1 VANPFFQCKQFIVH
15 QQHTSMKVCTDAC
28 LFGAWVS
35 GHNLIHNANNIIDI
49 GTGTGLL
56 SLMLAQVTENSK
68 ASITA
73 IEIEAEAA
81 EEAKSNFN
89 LSKWSERLVLV
100 NDSIQNFTAS
110 IVNGEFV
117 SKGLNDN
124 NNNNNNNNLL
134 YDIVISNPPFYEGD
148 LKSPDANK
156 NKAAHST
163 ELPWNILLE
172 NVTSLLNNNGSF
184 FVLVPTLRAYTMQK
198 LSESHQLQLV
208 EEVLVYN
215 DAKHLPFRSFLHFT
229 KVKPAIDKEISVLR
243 NKIVIKNTDN
253 TYSAAFTELLKDYYL
268 HL

>member
-1 VANPFFQCKQFIVH
+1 MANPYFQCKQFIVH
-15 QQHTSMKVCTDAC
+15 QQQTSMKVCTDAC

-35 GHNLIHNANNIIDI
+35 QKSMVQNAINIVDI

-56 SLMLAQVTENSK
+56 SLMVAQVTENSK

-73 IEIEAEAA
+73 IEIEAQAAA
-81 EEAKSNFN
+81 EANSNFN
-89 LSKWSERLVLV
+89 ISKWSDRLKLV

-110 IVNGEFV
+110 I
-117 SKGLNDN
+117 SKDDLVINELN
-124 NNNNNNNNLL
+124 NNKQLF
-134 YDIVISNPPFYEGD
+134 DIVISNPPFYEGD
-148 LKSPDANK
+148 LKSPDPNK

-163 ELPWNILLE
+163 ELPWNILVE

-198 LSESHQLQLV
+198 LAETHQLQLE

-229 KVKPAIDKEISVLR
+229 KVKPVIDKEISVLR

-253 TYSAAFTELLKDYYL
+253 TYSTAFIELLKDYYL

>member
-1 VANPFFQCKQFIVH
+1 VANPYFQCKQFIVH

-35 GHNLIHNANNIIDI
+35 QKTLVKNSNSIVDI

-56 SLMLAQVTENSK
+56 SLMLAQVTESSK

-73 IEIEAEAA
+73 IEIESQAAAEAS
-81 EEAKSNFN
+81 SNFN
-89 LSKWSERLVLV
+89 ISKWSDRLNLV
-100 NDSIQNFTAS
+100 NDSIQNFTA
-110 IVNGEFV
+110 N
-117 SKGLNDN
+117 SKGL
-124 NNNNNNNNLL
+124 LF
-134 YDIVISNPPFYEGD
+134 DIVISNPPFYEGD

-163 ELPWNILLE
+163 ELPWNILVE
-172 NVTSLLNNNGSF
+172 NVSSLLTDTGSF
-184 FVLVPTLRAYTMQK
+184 FVLAPTLRAYTMQK
-198 LSESHQLQLV
+198 LAEAHQLQLV

-215 DAKHLPFRSFLHFT
+215 DAKHLPFRSFLHFKKNLNT
-229 KVKPAIDKEISVLR
+229 LDKETSVLR

-253 TYSAAFTELLKDYYL
+253 TYSTAFTELLKDYYL

>member
-1 VANPFFQCKQFIVH
+1 MANPFFQCKEFIVH

-35 GHNLIHNANNIIDI
+35 NKALVQNANSIVDI

-56 SLMLAQVTENSK
+56 SLMLAQVTESSK
-68 ASITA
+68 TSITA
-73 IEIEAEAA
+73 IEIESQAAAEAS
-81 EEAKSNFN
+81 SNFKI
-89 LSKWSERLVLV
+89 SKWSDRLVLV
-100 NDSIQNFTAS
+100 NDSIQNFTTS
-110 IVNGEFV
+110 IGKGEFV
-117 SKGLNDN
+117 SKGLNN
-124 NNNNNNNNLL
+124 NFLF
-134 YDIVISNPPFYEGD
+134 DIIISNPPFYEGD

-163 ELPWNILLE
+163 ELPWSVLVE
-172 NVTSLLNNNGSF
+172 NVSSLLTDAGSF

-198 LSESHQLQLV
+198 LAEAHQLELL

-215 DAKHLPFRSFLHFT
+215 DAKHLPFRSFLHFRKAKT
-229 KVKPAIDKEISVLR
+229 PIDKDISVLR

-253 TYSAAFTELLKDYYL
+253 TYSAEFTALLKDYYL

>member
-1 VANPFFQCKQFIVH
+1 MANPYFQCKQFIVH

-28 LFGAWVS
+28 LFGAWVAKQPS
-35 GHNLIHNANNIIDI
+35 LETAHSILDI

-56 SLMLAQVTENSK
+56 SLMLAQVTESSK

-73 IEIEAEAA
+73 IEIESQAAAEAS
-81 EEAKSNFN
+81 SNFN
-89 LSKWSERLVLV
+89 ISKWSERLKLV
-100 NDSIQNFTAS
+100 NDSIQNFAANS
-110 IVNGEFV
+110 GKGEFV
-117 SKGLNDN
+117 SKGLNN
-124 NNNNNNNNLL
+124 NFLF
-134 YDIVISNPPFYEGD
+134 DIVISNPPFFEGD

-163 ELPWNILLE
+163 ELPWSILVE
-172 NVTSLLNNNGSF
+172 NVSSLLSDAGSF

-198 LSESHQLQLV
+198 LAEVQQLQLV

-215 DAKHLPFRSFLHFT
+215 DAKHLPFRSFLYFR
-229 KVKPAIDKEISVLR
+229 KAKLPIDKEISVLR

-253 TYSAAFTELLKDYYL
+253 TYSAEFTELLKDYYL

>member
-1 VANPFFQCKQFIVH
+1 MANPYFQCKQFIVH

-35 GHNLIHNANNIIDI
+35 QKTLVKNSNSIVDI

-56 SLMLAQVTENSK
+56 SLMLAQVTESSK

-73 IEIEAEAA
+73 IEIESQAAAEAS
-81 EEAKSNFN
+81 SNFN
-89 LSKWSERLVLV
+89 ISKWSDRLNLV
-100 NDSIQNFTAS
+100 NDSIQNFTA
-110 IVNGEFV
+110 N
-117 SKGLNDN
+117 SKGHLF
-124 NNNNNNNNLL
+124 
-134 YDIVISNPPFYEGD
+134 DIVISNPPFYEGD

-163 ELPWNILLE
+163 ELPWNILVE
-172 NVTSLLNNNGSF
+172 NVSSLLTDAGSF

-198 LSESHQLQLV
+198 LAEAQQLQLV

-215 DAKHLPFRSFLHFT
+215 DAKHLPFRSFLHFR
-229 KVKPAIDKEISVLR
+229 KAKSPIDKDISVLR
-243 NKIVIKNTDN
+243 NKIVIKNSDN
-253 TYSAAFTELLKDYYL
+253 TYSTEFTALLKDYYL

>member
-1 VANPFFQCKQFIVH
+1 VANPYFQCKEFIVH

-28 LFGAWVS
+28 LFGAWVAKKPPLEAAHS
-35 GHNLIHNANNIIDI
+35 ILDI

-56 SLMLAQVTENSK
+56 SLILAQVTDKNNTK
-68 ASITA
+68 ITA
-73 IEIEAEAA
+73 VEIESQAAAEAS
-81 EEAKSNFN
+81 SNFN
-89 LSKWSERLVLV
+89 LSKWSERLQLV
-100 NDSIQNFTAS
+100 NDSIQNYATS
-110 IVNGEFV
+110 IGKGEFV

-124 NNNNNNNNLL
+124 NNNLL
-134 YDIVISNPPFYEGD
+134 FDIVISNPPFYEGD

-163 ELPWNILLE
+163 ELSWASLVE
-172 NVTSLLNNNGSF
+172 NTASLLKEEGHF

-198 LSESHQLQLV
+198 LAEANHLYLA

-229 KVKPAIDKEISVLR
+229 KVKTAIDKEISVLR
-243 NKIVIKNTDN
+243 NKIVIKNADN
-253 TYSAAFTELLKDYYL
+253 TYSTAFTELLKDYYL

>member
-1 VANPFFQCKQFIVH
+1 
-15 QQHTSMKVCTDAC
+15 MKVCTDAC

-35 GHNLIHNANNIIDI
+35 QKTLVKNSNSIVDI

-56 SLMLAQVTENSK
+56 SLMLAQVTETSK

-73 IEIEAEAA
+73 IEIESQAATEAN
-81 EEAKSNFN
+81 SNFN
-89 LSKWSERLVLV
+89 ISKWSDRLKLV

-110 IVNGEFV
+110 
-117 SKGLNDN
+117 SKGL
-124 NNNNNNNNLL
+124 LF
-134 YDIVISNPPFYEGD
+134 DIVISNPPFYEGD

-163 ELPWNILLE
+163 ELPWSILVE
-172 NVTSLLNNNGSF
+172 NVSSLLSDAGSF

-198 LSESHQLQLV
+198 LAEAQQLQLV
-208 EEVLVYN
+208 EEVLVYK

-229 KVKPAIDKEISVLR
+229 KAKLPIDKEISVLR
-243 NKIVIKNTDN
+243 NKVVIKNTDN
-253 TYSAAFTELLKDYYL
+253 TYSTAFTELLKDYYL

>member
-1 VANPFFQCKQFIVH
+1 
-15 QQHTSMKVCTDAC
+15 MKVCTDAC

-35 GHNLIHNANNIIDI
+35 NKVLVQNVNSIIDI

-56 SLMLAQVTENSK
+56 SLMLAQVTETSK

-73 IEIEAEAA
+73 IEIESQAA
-81 EEAKSNFN
+81 EEASSNFN
-89 LSKWSERLVLV
+89 ISKWSNRLVLV
-100 NDSIQNFTAS
+100 NDSIQNFTAN
-110 IVNGEFV
+110 IGKGEV
-117 SKGLNDN
+117 LSKGLNN
-124 NNNNNNNNLL
+124 NFLF
-134 YDIVISNPPFYEGD
+134 DIVISNPPFYEGD

-163 ELPWNILLE
+163 ELPWTSLVE
-172 NVTSLLNNNGSF
+172 NVSSLLTDAGSF

-198 LSESHQLQLV
+198 LAEAQQLQLV

-215 DAKHLPFRSFLHFT
+215 DTKHLPFRSFLHFRKNSNT
-229 KVKPAIDKEISVLR
+229 LDKEISVLR

-253 TYSAAFTELLKDYYL
+253 TYSTAFTELLKDYYL

>member
-1 VANPFFQCKQFIVH
+1 
-15 QQHTSMKVCTDAC
+15 MKVCTDAC

-35 GHNLIHNANNIIDI
+35 QKSMVQNAINIVDI

-56 SLMLAQVTENSK
+56 SLMVAQVTENSK

-73 IEIEAEAA
+73 IEIEAQAAA
-81 EEAKSNFN
+81 EANSNFN
-89 LSKWSERLVLV
+89 ISKWSDRLKLV

-110 IVNGEFV
+110 I
-117 SKGLNDN
+117 SKDDLVINELN
-124 NNNNNNNNLL
+124 NNKQLF
-134 YDIVISNPPFYEGD
+134 DIVISNPPFYEGD
-148 LKSPDANK
+148 LKSPDPNK

-163 ELPWNILLE
+163 ELPWNILVE

-198 LSESHQLQLV
+198 LAETHQLQLA

-229 KVKPAIDKEISVLR
+229 KVKPVIDKEISVLR
-243 NKIVIKNTDN
+243 NKIVIKNADN
-253 TYSAAFTELLKDYYL
+253 TYSTEFTELLKDYYL
-268 HL
+268 YL

>member
-1 VANPFFQCKQFIVH
+1 
-15 QQHTSMKVCTDAC
+15 MKVCTDAC

-35 GHNLIHNANNIIDI
+35 SQTLVQNANNIVDI

-56 SLMLAQVTENSK
+56 SLMLAQVTETSK

-73 IEIEAEAA
+73 IEIESQAAAEAS
-81 EEAKSNFN
+81 SNFN
-89 LSKWSERLVLV
+89 ISKWSNRLKLV
-100 NDSIQNFTAS
+100 NDSIQNFTAN

-117 SKGLNDN
+117 SKGLNN

-163 ELPWNILLE
+163 ELPWSILVE
-172 NVTSLLNNNGSF
+172 NVVSLLIDAGSF

-198 LSESHQLQLV
+198 LAEAHQLQLV

-215 DAKHLPFRSFLHFT
+215 DVKHLPFRSFLHFKKNT
-229 KVKPAIDKEISVLR
+229 NTLNKEISVLR

-253 TYSAAFTELLKDYYL
+253 TYSSAFTELLKDYYL

>member
-35 GHNLIHNANNIIDI
+35 QKAMVQNANNIADI

-56 SLMLAQVTENSK
+56 SLMLAQVTETSK

-73 IEIEAEAA
+73 IEIESQAATEAN
-81 EEAKSNFN
+81 SNFN
-89 LSKWSERLVLV
+89 ISKWSDRLKLV

-110 IVNGEFV
+110 
-117 SKGLNDN
+117 SKGL
-124 NNNNNNNNLL
+124 LF
-134 YDIVISNPPFYEGD
+134 DIVISNPPFYEGD

-163 ELPWNILLE
+163 ELPWSILVE
-172 NVTSLLNNNGSF
+172 NVSSLLTEAGCF
-184 FVLVPTLRAYTMQK
+184 FVLVPSLRAYTMQK
-198 LSESHQLQLV
+198 LAEAHQLQLV

-215 DAKHLPFRSFLHFT
+215 DAKHLPFRSFLHFKKNSNT
-229 KVKPAIDKEISVLR
+229 LDKEISVLR

-253 TYSAAFTELLKDYYL
+253 TYSTAFTELLKDYYL

>member
-1 VANPFFQCKQFIVH
+1 MANPFFQCKQFIVH

-35 GHNLIHNANNIIDI
+35 QKTLVQNSNSIVDI

-56 SLMLAQVTENSK
+56 SLMLAQVTESSK
-68 ASITA
+68 ARITA
-73 IEIEAEAA
+73 IEIESQAAAEAN
-81 EEAKSNFN
+81 SNFN
-89 LSKWSERLVLV
+89 ISKWSDRLKLV

-110 IVNGEFV
+110 
-117 SKGLNDN
+117 SKGL
-124 NNNNNNNNLL
+124 LF
-134 YDIVISNPPFYEGD
+134 DIVISNPPFYEGD

-163 ELPWNILLE
+163 ELPWTSLVE
-172 NVTSLLNNNGSF
+172 NVSSLLSDAGSF

-198 LSESHQLQLV
+198 LAEAQQLQLV

-215 DAKHLPFRSFLHFT
+215 DVKHLPFRSFLHFT
-229 KVKPAIDKEISVLR
+229 KAKLPIDKEISVLR

-253 TYSAAFTELLKDYYL
+253 TYSTAFTELLKDYYL

>member
-1 VANPFFQCKQFIVH
+1 VANLFFQCKEFIVH

-28 LFGAWVS
+28 LFGAWVAKQPS
-35 GHNLIHNANNIIDI
+35 LERAHSIVDI

-73 IEIEAEAA
+73 IEIEAQAA
-81 EEAKSNFN
+81 EEANSNFN
-89 LSKWSERLVLV
+89 LSKWSDRLKLV

-110 IVNGEFV
+110 INMGDLV
-117 SKGLNDN
+117 SNELN
-124 NNNNNNNNLL
+124 NNNNKQFF
-134 YDIVISNPPFYEGD
+134 DIVISNPPFYEGD
-148 LKSPDANK
+148 LKSPDPNK

-198 LSESHQLQLV
+198 LAEANHLYLT

-253 TYSAAFTELLKDYYL
+253 TYSTEFAELLKDYYL
-268 HL
+268 YL

>member
-1 VANPFFQCKQFIVH
+1 
-15 QQHTSMKVCTDAC
+15 MKVCTDAC

-35 GHNLIHNANNIIDI
+35 QKTLVQNSNSIVDI

-56 SLMLAQVTENSK
+56 SLMLAQVTESSK
-68 ASITA
+68 ARITA
-73 IEIEAEAA
+73 IEIESQAAAEAN
-81 EEAKSNFN
+81 SNFN
-89 LSKWSERLVLV
+89 ISKWSDRLKLV

-110 IVNGEFV
+110 
-117 SKGLNDN
+117 SKGL
-124 NNNNNNNNLL
+124 LF
-134 YDIVISNPPFYEGD
+134 DIVISNPPFYEGD

-163 ELPWNILLE
+163 ELPWSILVE
-172 NVTSLLNNNGSF
+172 NVSSLLSDAGSF

-198 LSESHQLQLV
+198 LAEAQQLQLV

-215 DAKHLPFRSFLHFT
+215 DVKHLPFRSFLHFT
-229 KVKPAIDKEISVLR
+229 KAKLPIDKEISVLR

-253 TYSAAFTELLKDYYL
+253 TYSTAFTELLKDYYL

>member
-1 VANPFFQCKQFIVH
+1 VANPYFQCKQFIVH

-35 GHNLIHNANNIIDI
+35 QKTLVQNASNIVDI

-56 SLMLAQVTENSK
+56 SLILAQVTETSK

-73 IEIEAEAA
+73 IEIESQAAAEAS
-81 EEAKSNFN
+81 SNFN
-89 LSKWSERLVLV
+89 ISKWNERLVLV
-100 NDSIQNFTAS
+100 NNSIQKFTA
-110 IVNGEFV
+110 N
-117 SKGLNDN
+117 SKGL
-124 NNNNNNNNLL
+124 LF
-134 YDIVISNPPFYEGD
+134 DIVISNPPFYEGD

-163 ELPWNILLE
+163 ELPWSILVE
-172 NVTSLLNNNGSF
+172 NVSSLLTDAGSF

-198 LSESHQLQLV
+198 LAEAHELDLV

-215 DAKHLPFRSFLHFT
+215 DAKHLPFRSFLHFQKNSNT
-229 KVKPAIDKEISVLR
+229 LDKQISVLR

-253 TYSAAFTELLKDYYL
+253 TYSTAFTELLKDYYL

>member
-1 VANPFFQCKQFIVH
+1 VANLFFQCKEFIVH

-28 LFGAWVS
+28 LFGAWVAKQPS
-35 GHNLIHNANNIIDI
+35 LERAHSIVDI

-73 IEIEAEAA
+73 IEIEAQAA
-81 EEAKSNFN
+81 EEANSNFN
-89 LSKWSERLVLV
+89 LSKWSDRLKLV

-110 IVNGEFV
+110 INMGDLV
-117 SKGLNDN
+117 SNELN
-124 NNNNNNNNLL
+124 NNNNKQFF
-134 YDIVISNPPFYEGD
+134 DIVISNPPFYEGD
-148 LKSPDANK
+148 LKSPDPNK

-163 ELPWNILLE
+163 ELPWNILLK
-172 NVTSLLNNNGSF
+172 NVTSLLDNNGSF

-198 LSESHQLQLV
+198 LAEANHLYLT

-243 NKIVIKNTDN
+243 NKIVIKNADN
-253 TYSAAFTELLKDYYL
+253 TYSTEFTELLKDYYL
-268 HL
+268 YL